1 MGNRGSATLMFGAPL
16 DRATLTD
23 DDLRAAW
30 DELGGEGEMREPSLH
45 TICVAAGLT
54 YYARGYADNHE
65 VVIGHEMAR
74 AYSVDVAEVPS
85 LDVPDDARAKVAR
98 LFAALGITDVPRVLL
113 VAGSE

>member
-1 MGNRGSATLMFGAPL
+1 MGNRGSATLMFGASL
-16 DRATLTD
+16 DRSTLTD

-54 YYARGYADNHE
+54 FYARGYADNDA
-65 VVIGHEMAR
+65 VVIGYKMAR
-74 AYSVDVAEVPS
+74 AYSVDVEEVPS

-98 LFAALGITDVPRVLL
+98 LFAALGITEAPRVLL
-113 VAGSE
+113 VAGHE